1 MKKNKLLI
9 ALTIAACSG
18 AAIANDKI
26 DYSFGLKS
34 WNHKL
39 KDDVTT
45 QNTSATIL
53 SATAKKG
60 NYFVATSFFMPTT
73 YGLSSTAYSVRKDT
87 DLAFGYSINPNI
99 SALIGTKRLSV
110 DHSSSS
116 DSTLNVTY
124 IGANGFTSI
133 GEETFLF
140 GQLTHSL
147 NTKESTVGYTYPA
160 GYKSTYSSLEAG
172 LGYVLNKNTQITGG
186 YRKQIFNPNVGSGTA
201 LSGIIFGISIT
212 P

>member
-1 MKKNKLLI
+1 MLKNKFLI
-9 ALTIAACSG
+9 ALAIVTCSS
-18 AAIANDKI
+18 AVMADDKI
-26 DYSFGLKS
+26 DYSFGIRS
-34 WNHKL
+34 WNHKF
-39 KDDVTT
+39 KETVTT
-45 QNTSATIL
+45 QSTSASIVT
-53 SATAKKG
+53 ATAKKG

-110 DHSSSS
+110 DHSASS
-116 DSTLNVTY
+116 DTTLNVTY
-124 IGANGFTSI
+124 IGANGFTSL

-140 GQLTHSL
+140 GQLTRSINL
-147 NTKESTVGYTYPA
+147 KDSSIPA
-160 GYKSTYSSLEAG
+160 GYKVTYSSYEAG

-186 YRKQIFNPNVGSGTA
+186 YRTQIFDPSPSGTSTT
-201 LSGIIFGISIT
+201 LTGIIFGVTIT